1 MGRRTEITDRIR
13 DSRVIAI
20 VRTSGR
26 RAAVDAARAVLDG
39 GLPVV
44 EVALTTPDAV
54 GAIGEL
60 AAVDDGRLVGA
71 GTVLTAEDAAAVIDA
86 GARFLVSPAVVAAVI
101 DAGHAADVPVVPGAL
116 TPTEIVSATDAG
128 ADLVKLFPA
137 ATVGIGH
144 LRALRAALPDVG
156 LVPTGGV
163 TVADAAAW
171 LDAGAVAVGVG
182 SALTGGD
189 PDAISRR
196 TAELVAAVT

>member
-1 MGRRTEITDRIR
+1 MGCRTEITDRIR
-13 DSRVIAI
+13 ASRVIAI
-20 VRTSGR
+20 VRTSGA
-26 RAAVDAARAVLDG
+26 RAAVGAARAVLDG

-44 EVALTTPDAV
+44 EVALTTPDAL

-86 GARFLVSPAVVAAVI
+86 GARFLVSPTLEPAVI

-116 TPTEIVSATDAG
+116 TPTEIVSATHAG

-144 LRALRAALPDVG
+144 LEAVRAALPDVG

-163 TVADAAAW
+163 TAADAAAW

-182 SALTGGD
+182 SALTAGD
-189 PDAISRR
+189 PDTISRR